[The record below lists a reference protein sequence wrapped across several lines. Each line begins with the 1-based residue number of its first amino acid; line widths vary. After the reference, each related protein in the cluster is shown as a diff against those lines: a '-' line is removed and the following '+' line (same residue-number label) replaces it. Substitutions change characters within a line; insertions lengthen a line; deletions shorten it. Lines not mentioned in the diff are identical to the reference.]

1 MIEIIIYIIV
11 GVVTLSIPVIYIL
24 RERKR
29 SKHAAQTLQKS
40 IERGLDEPPSL
51 HPLID
56 PNICIG
62 TAACVTACP
71 EHTILDLI
79 DNRGQLVKPSACIG
93 HGECQAGCPVDAI
106 TLVFGTEKRGIDI
119 PHLKPTF
126 ETNVSGIYIA
136 GELGGMGLI
145 RNAVT
150 QGRQAAESIT
160 QSLEQRNQT
169 DVLDLLIIGAGP
181 AGISASLQA
190 KKERLSFIIVDQED
204 LGGTILTYPRQKLVM
219 TQPMDLPLYGK
230 VKIREIFK
238 EELLDIFNDVFAKTE
253 LSVNAYEKVNEIVQF
268 NGNFKVTTNK
278 SEYITQR
285 VLLAIGRR
293 GSPRKLG
300 ISGEKSAKVTYRLLD
315 PEKFHDMNI
324 LVVGGGD
331 SAVEAA
337 VALGEQAGNSVHI
350 SYRKGVFSRIK
361 EGNQKRIESAMQTGM
376 VTALFNSNVKH
387 IEPDSVALDQN
398 GKGVVLSN
406 DYVFVFIGGELP
418 TEFLEK
424 VGIKF
429 TRKFGEA

>member
-337 VALGEQAGNSVHI
+337 GALGEQAGNSVHI